1 MLRVADSS
9 NFVCNA
15 SISFNDMLSDFMLG
29 NSLCE
34 IIIVIVKASMFEVN
48 GECVRFNFRLN
59 GSSFSAKH
67 DIYF

>member
-1 MLRVADSS
+1 MLRVDDSS

-34 IIIVIVKASMFEVN
+34 IIIVIVKAYMFEVN
-48 GECVRFNFRLN
+48 GECVRFN
-59 GSSFSAKH
+59 
-67 DIYF
+67 